1 MDYKKI
7 KLLSYTDLKC
17 IAQEM
22 EIPIRRS
29 KEALL
34 VDVIA
39 GLKEYEK
46 YKRTK
51 VDKYTRHS
59 QLGNPGKE
67 GTTYV
72 VSDKHGNEYAM
83 KTFRRQKSSDTLR
96 NQAELQK
103 LAAESD
109 AAPNVIDIDTVHK
122 CIVMERMDR
131 HLLDVMKKQKGVLT
145 ITQQRQII
153 GLYRKLDNSGV
164 FHGDANPMNYMYRG
178 RKLYMIDFGMAKPI
192 TSSLVKKLGTDTPN
206 VHIMSLGMVL
216 KLKEMGCPQE
226 SYDYI
231 SKHATLTP
239 GLL

>member
-1 MDYKKI
+1 
-7 KLLSYTDLKC
+7 
-17 IAQEM
+17 M

-34 VDVIA
+34 VDVIT

-46 YKRTK
+46 YKRNK
-51 VDKYTRHS
+51 VDKYTRQS

-67 GTTYV
+67 GTTYL
-72 VSDKHGNEYAM
+72 VSDRHGNEYAM

-96 NQAELQK
+96 NEAELQK
-103 LAAESD
+103 LAAEGD
-109 AAPNVIDIDTVHK
+109 AAPIVIDIDTVHK
-122 CIVMERMDR
+122 YIVMERMDR
-131 HLLDVMKKQKGVLT
+131 HLLDVMKKQKGILT
-145 ITQQRQII
+145 TTQQRQII
-153 GLYRKLDNSGV
+153 NLYRKLDSSGV

-192 TSSLVKKLGTDTPN
+192 TSSLVKKLGTETPN
-206 VHIMSLGMVL
+206 VHIMSLGMIL
-216 KLKEMGCPQE
+216 KLKEMGCPPE